1 MEQERI
7 LIVDDDPDITEAMK
21 IVLES
26 NGYKIDSALN
36 SEEAMD
42 KINLFKPDLLILDVM
57 MNTLREGFLLSRQ
70 LKKDSRYKRIP
81 ILMVT
86 GIQEKT
92 GIEFASAAGDEDW
105 LPVEGFLDKP
115 VKSEVLLEKV
125 QMLLKR

>member
-21 IVLES
+21 VVLEGG
-26 NGYKIDSALN
+26 GYKVDNALN

-42 KINLFKPDLLILDVM
+42 KIKLFKPDLLILDVM
-57 MNTLREGFLLSRQ
+57 MNTLKEGFLLSRQ
-70 LKKDSRYKRIP
+70 LKKDSRYKKIP

-92 GIEFASAAGDEDW
+92 GIDFAPAAGDEDW
-105 LPVEGFLDKP
+105 LPVEAFLDKP
-115 VKSEVLLEKV
+115 VKPDVLLEKV
-125 QMLLKR
+125 GSLLNR